1 MNRAIACLL
10 LFACAL
16 SSASALAIRTAHTR
30 HYDAGEIRPIRDYFQ
45 AAFSGQGFRAVVAS
59 RPDDPAG
66 QYFIIRLKDW
76 KSARLAS
83 ARMTLYASDRRDPIT
98 RTWDLAGT
106 RLDNWLYLGLTG
118 ADWPGED
125 VHPLA
130 WRIELLDTGGNL
142 LAEWKSFLWELP

>member
-1 MNRAIACLL
+1 
-10 LFACAL
+10 
-16 SSASALAIRTAHTR
+16 
-30 HYDAGEIRPIRDYFQ
+30 
-45 AAFSGQGFRAVVAS
+45 
-59 RPDDPAG
+59 
-66 QYFIIRLKDW
+66 
-76 KSARLAS
+76 
-83 ARMTLYASDRRDPIT
+83 MTLYASDRRDPIT

-142 LAEWKSFLWELP
+142 LAEWKSFLWEMP